1 MLGCQ
6 VAVYPASDGSVC
18 GGDPLRLCSGQA
30 LVPLEKTR
38 AFGMTPVRRN
48 IEQAD
53 YFFFIRRYWITDK
66 TAPIKAKP
74 IRTASAGL

>member
-1 MLGCQ
+1 LGFAQ
-6 VAVYPASDGSVC
+6 GTLSSRWRKRGPF
-18 GGDPLRLCSGQA
+18 
-30 LVPLEKTR
+30 E
-38 AFGMTPVRRN
+38 MTPEKRN
-48 IEQAD
+48 IEHVD

>member
-1 MLGCQ
+1 
-6 VAVYPASDGSVC
+6 
-18 GGDPLRLCSGQA
+18 
-30 LVPLEKTR
+30 
-38 AFGMTPVRRN
+38 MTPEKRN
-48 IEQAD
+48 IEHVD